1 MELTFAP
8 RDILQ
13 VNDTRIIYR
22 NFRGEGSKFNREG
35 DRNFAMIIPTQDLAD
50 ELINRGWNVKI
61 KEPRE
66 EGEEPFMYLPIKVK
80 FNDRGPQIY
89 LVTGDRTNRLDE
101 DVVSMLD
108 DIDIR
113 SVDLDIG
120 PYDWEVNGKTGRRL
134 TCRRWK
140 LLRKLIDLLQEWLKK
155 SIRRNEVMNN
165 TTRIIIAGI
174 FGYTAYRIS
183 KELSS
188 AFIAV
193 KAINCG
199 MMLETTG
206 NEKR

>member
-35 DRNFAMIIPTQDLAD
+35 DRNFAMIIPTQDLVD
-50 ELINRGWNVKI
+50 ELISRGWNVKI

-113 SVDLDIG
+113 SVDLDIR
-120 PYDWEVNGKTGRRL
+120 PYDWEVNGKTGR
-134 TCRRWK
+134 
-140 LLRKLIDLLQEWLKK
+140 
-155 SIRRNEVMNN
+155 
-165 TTRIIIAGI
+165 
-174 FGYTAYRIS
+174 TAYLQAMEVTQEIDRFAARMA
-183 KELSS
+183 E
-188 AFIAV
+188 
-193 KAINCG
+193 
-199 MMLETTG
+199 E
-206 NEKR
+206 EHPEE